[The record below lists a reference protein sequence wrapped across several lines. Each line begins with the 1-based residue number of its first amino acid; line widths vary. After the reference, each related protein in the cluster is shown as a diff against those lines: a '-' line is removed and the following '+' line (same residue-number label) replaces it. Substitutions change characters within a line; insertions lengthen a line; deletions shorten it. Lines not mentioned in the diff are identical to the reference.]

1 MRELLS
7 SRPVSSIPNRQL
19 ELVHGSELGPEGVKE
34 YLETKT
40 ITIALNQ
47 KNS

>member
-1 MRELLS
+1 M
-7 SRPVSSIPNRQL
+7 VVN
-19 ELVHGSELGPEGVKE
+19 GAGPEGVKE
-34 YLETKT
+34 CLETKT